1 MKTKPLSW
9 AFNAALLSIVA
20 VVIWQFAYRDRLLD
34 SGFGNSVQS
43 GSKVVLP
50 DPPWK
55 RAPKTLVLGL
65 STYSEYCRA
74 SANFYRALIDQSE
87 SKPFH
92 VLVALRESPEV
103 SKPYLSALGVDRAT
117 DVRTVDLS
125 SAGIGATPTLLIVDN
140 AGTVRKTWTG
150 KLTAAQQRDVFASLG
165 IPAPKVED
173 AQVTQSQVAD
183 GAGLRTAS
191 GQELRDLLANPGTI
205 VVDVRERK
213 PFQEGH
219 IDGAVNI
226 PMDEILSRA
235 PHELPKDQE
244 ILVYCGRQSPRQTQT
259 RDEATNSDCTVV
271 SQVFIWAGFHDY
283 RFITGSLSLLAAQGL
298 HLSGKTS
305 K

>member
-1 MKTKPLSW
+1 MKSKPLSW

-34 SGFGNSVQS
+34 SRFGNSVQA

-74 SANFYRALIDQSE
+74 NANFYRALIDQSE

-92 VLVALRESPEV
+92 VLVALRESPGV

-117 DVRTVDLS
+117 EVRTVDLP
-125 SAGIGATPTLLIVDN
+125 SAGIGAIPTLLIVDN
-140 AGTVRKTWTG
+140 GGTVRRTWTG
-150 KLTAAQQRDVFASLG
+150 KLTSAQQEDVYASLG
-165 IPAPKVED
+165 VPAPKIED
-173 AQVTQSQVAD
+173 AQVPQRQVPE
-183 GAGLRTAS
+183 GAGLTIAS
-191 GQELRDLLANPGTI
+191 GQELRELLANPDTI
-205 VVDVRERK
+205 VVDVRERG
-213 PFQEGH
+213 PFQEAH
-219 IDGAVNI
+219 IDGALDM
-226 PMDEILSRA
+226 PMDEVLSRA
-235 PHELPKDQE
+235 PHELPKDRE
-244 ILVYCGRQSPRQTQT
+244 ILIYCGLQSDRQSQT
-259 RDEATNSDCTVV
+259 RDEATNSFCTIV

-283 RFITGSLSLLAAQGL
+283 RFITGNLSLLAAQGV